1 MGNLF
6 SSFDPNS
13 RIFTVK
19 ISYNWIAALGGL
31 FIIPQRYWLIRNQ
44 VTSRIKI
51 IVKLLLAEL
60 TAVFGGFIVP
70 GTSLIFLT
78 YFFFIISSNFMGLFP
93 YIFTPTRHL
102 VFTLSLSLPLWL
114 GSIIWAILFQFNNVM
129 AHLVPLGTPAP
140 LMSIIVLIETIRS
153 IIRPAT
159 LAVRLAANIIAG
171 HLLLALLGGQGRL
184 SLSRA
189 NRLLAV
195 ALVLLIMLERAVACI
210 QSYVF
215 TILRSLYLNELIRN
229 EFTKKFF

>member
-1 MGNLF
+1 
-6 SSFDPNS
+6 
-13 RIFTVK
+13 
-19 ISYNWIAALGGL
+19 
-31 FIIPQRYWLIRNQ
+31 
-44 VTSRIKI
+44 
-51 IVKLLLAEL
+51 
-60 TAVFGGFIVP
+60 
-70 GTSLIFLT
+70 
-78 YFFFIISSNFMGLFP
+78 
-93 YIFTPTRHL
+93 
-102 VFTLSLSLPLWL
+102 
-114 GSIIWAILFQFNNVM
+114 
-129 AHLVPLGTPAP
+129 
-140 LMSIIVLIETIRS
+140 MSIIVLIETIRS

-210 QSYVF
+210 KSYVF